1 MCPWQ
6 FSRASLCL
14 NECNCVDHADRL
26 VQVGFDLKE
35 RSLMPPQILVPLHT
49 YPDGN
54 SISIAAHVGAVARH
68 LQADVHGLV
77 LNATFPPASSIL
89 GNMIINVDSM
99 VREVTAKCHVRGTA
113 LVQAMQAALEPVG
126 IKFRSTQLDCAMGT
140 IGRAA
145 ETYARYHDL
154 VVTGIGINDVSMDA
168 TAETVIFA
176 SGRPTLLV
184 PQDLPPSQYQHVMIA
199 WDGSRVATR
208 AVADARDFLRLAKL
222 VTIAVVTDEKTLPE
236 ENPALKLVDYLAL
249 HNINAVMAL
258 VQAQGRPIAR
268 ALQDQALEI
277 GADMMVMGAFGHSR
291 MRDFV
296 MGGATAGI
304 LRDLELPVLL
314 SH

>member
-1 MCPWQ
+1 MT
-6 FSRASLCL
+6 L
-14 NECNCVDHADRL
+14 
-26 VQVGFDLKE
+26 
-35 RSLMPPQILVPLHT
+35 QILVPLHT

-54 SISIAAHVGAVARH
+54 STSIAGHVGAVARH
-68 LQADVHGLV
+68 LKADVHGLV
-77 LNATFPPASSIL
+77 LNATFPPATSIM
-89 GNMIINVDSM
+89 GNMIINVDSIA
-99 VREVTAKCHVRGTA
+99 REVTAKCHVRGAA
-113 LVQAMQAALEPVG
+113 LVQAMQVALDPIGVS
-126 IKFRSTQLDCAMGT
+126 FRSTQLDCVMGT
-140 IGRAA
+140 IGSAA

-154 VVTGIGINDVSMDA
+154 VVTGIGINDVSMEA

-176 SGRPTLLV
+176 SGRPTLLM

-208 AVADARDFLRLAKL
+208 AVADARDFLRLAKS

-249 HNINAVMAL
+249 HNINAAVAL

-291 MRDFV
+291 IRDFV

>member
-1 MCPWQ
+1 MT
-6 FSRASLCL
+6 L
-14 NECNCVDHADRL
+14 
-26 VQVGFDLKE
+26 
-35 RSLMPPQILVPLHT
+35 QILAPLHT

-54 SISIAAHVGAVARH
+54 SVNIAAHVAAVARH
-68 LQADVHGLV
+68 LGADVHGLV
-77 LNATFPPASSIL
+77 LNATFPPASSLI

-99 VREVTAKCHVRGTA
+99 VREVTAKCHIKGAA
-113 LVQAMQAALEPVG
+113 LVQAMEAALEPIG
-126 IKFRSTQLDCAMGT
+126 IKFRSTQLDCALGT
-140 IGRAA
+140 IGIAA

-154 VVTGIGINDVSMDA
+154 IVTGIGINDVSMEA

-184 PQDLPPSQYQHVMIA
+184 PQDLPPSLYQHVMIA
-199 WDGSRVATR
+199 WDGSRVASR
-208 AVADARDFLRLAKL
+208 AVADSRDFLRLAKA
-222 VTIAVVTDEKTLPE
+222 VTIAVVTDEKALPE
-236 ENPALKLVDYLAL
+236 ENPTLKLVNYLAL
-249 HNINAVMAL
+249 HNINAAVAQ
-258 VQAQGRPIAR
+258 VQARRRPIAR